1 MRKSAVLR
9 SFAQRDKIAAMAP
22 CDYFSRSRLFDAG
35 YYSLAFQKDILKF
48 CAAFRILTMR
58 QLLAM
63 GKSDFTR
70 MKSRTP
76 RVCVVIELVL
86 YADGI
91 IWR

>member
-1 MRKSAVLR
+1 MGKSAVLR
-9 SFAQRDKIAAMAP
+9 GFAQRDKIAGMAP
-22 CDYFSRSRLFDAG
+22 RDYFSRSRLFDAG
-35 YYSLAFQKDILKF
+35 YYSLAFQEDILEL
-48 CAAFRILTMR
+48 CATFRILTMR

-63 GKSDFTR
+63 EKSGFAGT
-70 MKSRTP
+70 KSRAP